1 MAVSVVLR
9 GFFSP
14 LKSPPSLTLGL
25 PLFLLFL
32 PVCVFLSHSVA
43 SMVSFCSSVPLLC
56 PPEQKGPPKVPLN
69 PPTPREARDLL
80 AGTALCRPCL
90 SHLLSWVPSGWR
102 VWQGLDEASGRQ
114 SLGGHRAQRITRQP
128 GRQPN
133 PAPPRARPSS
143 PPPSSLWQE
152 SSESTNTTIE
162 DEDTKGREAWPAE
175 QTPPCCSRLP
185 CCGWTWLVTM
195 RTCSGCGFPRH
206 CPAPW
211 VDRRNSLNFCLWVLF
226 HFPV

>member
-1 MAVSVVLR
+1 MSLFFWLHGCLCCT
-9 GFFSP
+9 GF
-14 LKSPPSLTLGL
+14 LPSEKPTLSYTGPASL
-25 PLFLLFL
+25 SLLFL

-43 SMVSFCSSVPLLC
+43 SLVSFCSSLPILC
-56 PPEQKGPPKVPLN
+56 PLSRKNPPKAPLK

-80 AGTALCRPCL
+80 TGTALYQPCL
-90 SHLLSWVPSGWR
+90 AGSSQAAGVYKISGW
-102 VWQGLDEASGRQ
+102 Q

-133 PAPPRARPSS
+133 PAPPAARPSS

-175 QTPPCCSRLP
+175 QTPPCCSHLP
-185 CCGWTWLVTM
+185 GYGWTGLMIM
-195 RTCSGCGFPRH
+195 RTYCGRGFPRH
-206 CPAPW
+206 WPALW
-211 VDRRNSLNFCLWVLF
+211 VDRRNSL
-226 HFPV
+226 